1 MNILPKPQ
9 KVQVNDTKQYVLSY
23 DSQIAIDQTCERAV
37 YPYVQMLQASMKET
51 LGYTLAITRGSSK
64 ITAVTLQMN
73 AELQAQQYTLTIDEK
88 GVLLQASTNEG
99 MLYAVQTLRQ
109 LIKEYGAA
117 LPFVAIDDWPEID
130 VRGYYLDVTRGRI
143 PQLSYL
149 KQYIDK
155 LAMYKINQLHLYM
168 EHSFLFEGLSEVWR
182 DDTPLTAN
190 DILEI
195 DDYCAARNIELV
207 PSIATFGHLY
217 KVLRT
222 QKFRHLCEMPDLVD
236 DAFGFVDRMEHHTL
250 DITNEASFEFVTS
263 LMAQFIPL
271 FRSKKFN
278 IYGDETFDL
287 GKGRSKS
294 VADEIGEQELYVQF
308 LAKICTY
315 LVEQQ
320 ITPLFWGDIIVNAPE
335 NLGRLPQEAICLSW
349 GYAADQ
355 DDHSVKTVAN
365 AGAKQYCCP
374 GVSGWDQLV
383 NQFEV
388 SFENIQRMCQYA
400 KTYQAQGLLNTDWSD
415 CGHLNH
421 PDMSIPGMIYGA
433 ALSWNQATTS
443 FAEMNEKI
451 SQLEFENVSG
461 EVVAILAEIPTKWVF
476 KWRDLVNLKEDRLE
490 AVDENQIDA
499 IQAAIVA
506 LTDLSKK
513 IIQVTPKLDSTQ
525 RHRLLPYLIA
535 IDGMKLLQELGITLI
550 LQQKESQ
557 FSNQGL
563 SERIEEWFMAYKNS
577 WREVSQESELYRIQE
592 VFFWASDKIKEK

>member
-9 KVQVNDTKQYVLSY
+9 KVQVNDTKQYILSY
-23 DSQIAIDQTCERAV
+23 DSQIVIDQTCERAV

-64 ITAVTLQMN
+64 FTAVTLQMN

-88 GVLLQASTNEG
+88 GVFLQASTNEG

-278 IYGDETFDL
+278 ICGDETFDL

-400 KTYQAQGLLNTDWSD
+400 KTYQAQGLLNTDWGD

-513 IIQVTPKLDSTQ
+513 IIQVTPKLDSSQ

-577 WREVSQESELYRIQE
+577 WREVSQEAELYRIQE

>member
-23 DSQIAIDQTCERAV
+23 DSQIVIDQTCERAV

-64 ITAVTLQMN
+64 FTAVTLQMN

-278 IYGDETFDL
+278 ICGDETFDL

-400 KTYQAQGLLNTDWSD
+400 KTYQAQGLLNTDWGD

-476 KWRDLVNLKEDRLE
+476 KWRDLVNLKEGRLE

>member
-9 KVQVNDTKQYVLSY
+9 KLQINDAKQYLLSY
-23 DSQIAIDQTCERAV
+23 DSQIVIDQTCERAV
-37 YPYVQMLQASMKET
+37 YPYAQMLQASMKET
-51 LGYTLAITRGSSK
+51 FGYTLAITRGSSK
-64 ITAVTLQMN
+64 FTAVTLQMN

-278 IYGDETFDL
+278 ICGDETFDL

-400 KTYQAQGLLNTDWSD
+400 KTYQAQGLLNTDWGD

-513 IIQVTPKLDSTQ
+513 IIQVTPKLDSSQ

-577 WREVSQESELYRIQE
+577 WREVSQEAELYRIQE

>member
-23 DSQIAIDQTCERAV
+23 DSQIVIDQTCDRAV

-64 ITAVTLQMN
+64 FTAVTLQMN
-73 AELQAQQYTLTIDEK
+73 AELKAQQYTLTIDEK

-99 MLYAVQTLRQ
+99 ILYAIQTLRQ

-278 IYGDETFDL
+278 ICGDETFDL

-400 KTYQAQGLLNTDWSD
+400 KTYQAQGLLNTDWGD

>member
-23 DSQIAIDQTCERAV
+23 DSQIVIDQTCERAV
-37 YPYVQMLQASMKET
+37 YPYAQMLQASMKET

-64 ITAVTLQMN
+64 FTAVTLQMN

-278 IYGDETFDL
+278 ICGDETFDL

-400 KTYQAQGLLNTDWSD
+400 KTYQAQGLLNTDWGD

-513 IIQVTPKLDSTQ
+513 IIQVTPKLDSSQ

-577 WREVSQESELYRIQE
+577 WREVSQEAELYRIQE

>member
-9 KVQVNDTKQYVLSY
+9 KLQINDAKQYLLSY
-23 DSQIAIDQTCERAV
+23 DSQIVIDQTCERAV
-37 YPYVQMLQASMKET
+37 YPYAQMLQASMKET
-51 LGYTLAITRGSSK
+51 FGYTLAITRGSSK
-64 ITAVTLQMN
+64 FTAVTLQMN
-73 AELQAQQYTLTIDEK
+73 AELKAQQYTLTIDEK

-99 MLYAVQTLRQ
+99 ILYAVQTLRQ

-195 DDYCAARNIELV
+195 DDYCAALNIELV

-278 IYGDETFDL
+278 ICGDETFDL

-335 NLGRLPQEAICLSW
+335 NLTRLPQEAICLSW

-355 DDHSVKTVAN
+355 DDHAVKTVAN

-400 KTYQAQGLLNTDWSD
+400 KTYQAQGLLNTDWGD

-433 ALSWNQATTS
+433 ALSWNQETIS

-451 SQLEFENVSG
+451 SQLEFKNVSG
-461 EVVAILAEIPTKWVF
+461 EILAILAEIPTRWVF
-476 KWRDLVNLKEDRLE
+476 KWRDLVNLKEDRME
-490 AVDENQIDA
+490 AVDENQMDA
-499 IQAAIVA
+499 IQEAIVV
-506 LTDLSKK
+506 LTDLSKQ
-513 IIQVTPKLDSTQ
+513 IIQVAPKLDSSQ

-563 SERIEEWFMAYKNS
+563 SERIEEWFMVYKNS
-577 WREVSQESELYRIQE
+577 WREVSQEAELYRIQE
-592 VFFWASDKIKEK
+592 VFFWAADKIKEK

>member
-23 DSQIAIDQTCERAV
+23 DSQIVIDQTCERAV
-37 YPYVQMLQASMKET
+37 YPYAQMLQASMKET

-64 ITAVTLQMN
+64 FTAVTLQMN

-195 DDYCAARNIELV
+195 DDYCAALNIELV

-278 IYGDETFDL
+278 ICGDETFDL

-335 NLGRLPQEAICLSW
+335 NLTRLPQEAICLSW

-355 DDHSVKTVAN
+355 DDHAVKTVAN

-400 KTYQAQGLLNTDWSD
+400 KTYQAQGLLNTDWGD

-433 ALSWNQATTS
+433 ALSWNQETIS

-451 SQLEFENVSG
+451 SQLEFKNVSG
-461 EVVAILAEIPTKWVF
+461 EILAILAEIPTRWVF
-476 KWRDLVNLKEDRLE
+476 KWRDLVNLKEDRME
-490 AVDENQIDA
+490 AVDENQMDA
-499 IQAAIVA
+499 IQEAIVV
-506 LTDLSKK
+506 LTDLSKQ
-513 IIQVTPKLDSTQ
+513 IIQVAPKLDSSQ

-563 SERIEEWFMAYKNS
+563 SERIEEWFMVYKNS
-577 WREVSQESELYRIQE
+577 WREVSQEAELYRIQE
-592 VFFWASDKIKEK
+592 VFFWAADKIKEK